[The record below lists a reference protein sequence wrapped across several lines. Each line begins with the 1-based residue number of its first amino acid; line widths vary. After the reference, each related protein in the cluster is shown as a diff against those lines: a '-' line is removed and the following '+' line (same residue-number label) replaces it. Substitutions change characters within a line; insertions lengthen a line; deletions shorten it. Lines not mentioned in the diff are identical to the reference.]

1 MIHQHSRKQ
10 LLSGPLTALC
20 AALGLAFAGVTAHA
34 APPNRSPDLASS
46 KATTSG
52 ASDSIYDLLE
62 QEKQTDNIY
71 KAYFPNLE
79 VARKAAISYHGQLLE
94 SNYKGGYLILELDAA
109 DMDRLRPFGFR
120 FERAAEFIQRRNQAL
135 TAAQLRQGNGAVGP
149 PLVGI
154 PGFACYET
162 VEETFAAG
170 DALIAAKPALA
181 SWVDAGD
188 SWLKTQGAGGYDIR
202 VLKLSN
208 RAVTPA
214 TGDKPRL
221 FINSAIHAREYTT
234 APLTLEF
241 ARWLV
246 NGYGSNAD
254 ATWIMD
260 HHEVHLMLHT
270 NPDGRKRAETG
281 LSWRKNVNNNFCSNT
296 NTRGIDLNRNFSAT
310 WNTTGGQG
318 SSGAACNLTFRG
330 PTAGSEPETQAIESY
345 IRSLWPDRRGPGLND
360 PAPAD
365 TSGIH
370 LDVHSYSQLVLWPYG
385 ETAAPAPNATALQ
398 TLGRRLAYFNG
409 YTPQQSIG
417 LYPTDGTS
425 DAPSY
430 FELGVA
436 SFTIEL
442 GNNFFES
449 CASYETSTK
458 PSNLPA
464 LIYAAKVVRTPYITP
479 AGPDVT
485 TLALAGAASGAGVP
499 AGTRVAL
506 TANVTDTRFNNT
518 NGVEGS
524 QNIVAAEVT
533 VDVPPWQAGVV
544 PLPLVPADGAF
555 DNPTEGV
562 TGTLSTAGLGNGPHL
577 VYVRARDATGVWG
590 PVSAV
595 FLNIGGATPLQVR
608 DIEVNNTIA
617 TAQTVASLPA
627 FVNGTMDSAIRTER
641 SDTDFFRVNLAVG
654 QSLTATLT
662 PNADSDY
669 NLEILDATGVRLASS
684 FLGTGQIDVATVSN
698 TSAVPATIY
707 VRVTYAGGGK
717 GPVDGKYTLAL
728 EP

>member
-1 MIHQHSRKQ
+1 MSRKTFPNG
-10 LLSGPLTALC
+10 SLTALC
-20 AALGLAFAGVTAHA
+20 AALSLVFVAPAVLAAQ
-34 APPNRSPDLASS
+34 PSPSAQQRAASS
-46 KATTSG
+46 G
-52 ASDSIYDLLE
+52 AKDSVYDLLE

-71 KAYFPNLE
+71 KAYFPSLE
-79 VARKAAISYHGQLLE
+79 VARKAAISYHGHLLE
-94 SNYKGGYLILELDAA
+94 SNYKDGYLILELDAA
-109 DMDRLRPFGFR
+109 EMDRLRPFGFR
-120 FERAAEFIQRRNQAL
+120 FERAAEFIARRNQAL
-135 TAAQLRQGNGAVGP
+135 TDSQIRQSRKALGDPEPKSIAGY
-149 PLVGI
+149 
-154 PGFACYET
+154 ACYET

-170 DALIAAKPALA
+170 DALVAAKPTLA

-208 RAVTPA
+208 SAITPA

-246 NGYGSNAD
+246 NGYGTNAD
-254 ATWIMD
+254 ATWILD

-281 LSWRKNVNNNFCSNT
+281 LSWRKNVNNNFCANS
-296 NTRGIDLNRNFSAT
+296 NTRGVDLNRNFSAT

-345 IRSLWPDRRGPGLND
+345 IRNLWPDRRGPGLND

-370 LDVHSYSQLVLWPYG
+370 LDIHSFSQLVLWPYG
-385 ETAAPAPNATALQ
+385 ETAAPAPNAAALQ
-398 TLGRRLAYFNG
+398 TLGRRLAFFNG

-442 GNNFFES
+442 GTSFFES
-449 CASYETSTK
+449 CASYEASTK
-458 PSNLPA
+458 PTNLPA
-464 LIYAAKVVRTPYITP
+464 LIYAAKVVRSPYITP

-499 AGTRVAL
+499 AGTRVVL
-506 TANVTDTRFNNT
+506 TASTTDTRFNNT
-518 NGVEGS
+518 NGVEGT
-524 QNIVAAEVT
+524 QNIAAAEVT
-533 VDVPPWQAGVV
+533 IDVPPWQAGVV
-544 PLPLVPADGAF
+544 PLPLLAADGGF
-555 DNPTEGV
+555 DSTTEGV
-562 TGTLSTAGLGNGPHL
+562 TGTLSTAGLSNGQHL
-577 VYVRARDATGVWG
+577 VYVRARDAGGTWG

-595 FLNIGGATPLQVR
+595 FLNIAGAPALQVG
-608 DIEVNNTIA
+608 DVESNNNIA

-627 FVNGTMDSAIRTER
+627 FVSGTMDSAIRTER
-641 SDTDFFRVNLAVG
+641 SDTDIYRVTLAAG

-669 NLEILDATGVRLASS
+669 NLDIVDAAGNRLAFS
-684 FLGTGQIDVATVSN
+684 FLGTGQIDVASLSNSSAAPLTV
-698 TSAVPATIY
+698 Y
-707 VRVTYAGGGK
+707 VRVTFAGGGK
-717 GPVDGKYTLAL
+717 GPINGKYSLAL